1 MKINLLTIVL
11 CIVTSSVVHAQ
22 SGIDSLLQVL
32 DRKIQD
38 KDLFFKQKEDRI
50 LGLKAQRNALMKS
63 SDKGY
68 HFNFALF
75 NEYRNYVSDSAI
87 HYLNMNRTIAV
98 ELKDENKW
106 NESTIA
112 LANLFVGLGMH
123 MEAAD
128 LLGSIQS
135 ATLENDQR
143 LPYAIAYRELYLGM
157 GKYTQHTQARSS
169 YWTQANHF
177 NDMVRNLAPAMSEE
191 HLRTVEKKFRLQKQY
206 VDALKVND
214 ERLRLTS
221 PNQLGYALVTFHR
234 SLIYRE
240 QGDVENEKKY
250 LALSALS
257 DIQLAIRDNAS
268 ISVLANILMQE
279 DDINRAYHYICFSLD
294 NIKAYNTRIRSS
306 EILNIQAIIDRE
318 YQRKN
323 EQKSQQLKGLL
334 LLVSILSVMLVIS
347 VLYVYK
353 QLKKGRAYAN
363 KLADANQELASFNS
377 KLHDMNQE
385 LASRNLEVAEAN
397 HLKEEYIAYF
407 LGECSIYITK
417 LDNYRKMVNK
427 KMQER
432 QYEELARM
440 TRDNSLKDE
449 ELKELFANFDRMFI
463 NLFPDFVDQVNSLL
477 SKEEQIVL
485 KKGEV
490 LNTELRIFALIRLGI
505 VDSLEI
511 ANFFGYSI
519 NTIYNYRTKM
529 KNRSRVSREDF
540 EGRLKE
546 IGAFT

>member
-1 MKINLLTIVL
+1 
-11 CIVTSSVVHAQ
+11 
-22 SGIDSLLQVL
+22 
-32 DRKIQD
+32 
-38 KDLFFKQKEDRI
+38 
-50 LGLKAQRNALMKS
+50 
-63 SDKGY
+63 
-68 HFNFALF
+68 
-75 NEYRNYVSDSAI
+75 
-87 HYLNMNRTIAV
+87 
-98 ELKDENKW
+98 
-106 NESTIA
+106 
-112 LANLFVGLGMH
+112 
-123 MEAAD
+123 
-128 LLGSIQS
+128 
-135 ATLENDQR
+135 
-143 LPYAIAYRELYLGM
+143 
-157 GKYTQHTQARSS
+157 
-169 YWTQANHF
+169 
-177 NDMVRNLAPAMSEE
+177 
-191 HLRTVEKKFRLQKQY
+191 
-206 VDALKVND
+206 
-214 ERLRLTS
+214 
-221 PNQLGYALVTFHR
+221 
-234 SLIYRE
+234 
-240 QGDVENEKKY
+240 
-250 LALSALS
+250 
-257 DIQLAIRDNAS
+257 
-268 ISVLANILMQE
+268 
-279 DDINRAYHYICFSLD
+279 
-294 NIKAYNTRIRSS
+294 
-306 EILNIQAIIDRE
+306 
-318 YQRKN
+318 
-323 EQKSQQLKGLL
+323 
-334 LLVSILSVMLVIS
+334 
-347 VLYVYK
+347 VYK

-540 EGRLKE
+540 EGRVKE